1 MFFMSEHLLQKSG
14 TSWSQ
19 VIPYIHYLTRDFST
33 YISGDH
39 NFFFDNNSRTK
50 EKLKLDKWKYSFDGH
65 VFVHFNFLL
74 MYQTPQT
81 QRVGKTD

>member
-1 MFFMSEHLLQKSG
+1 MSEYLLQKSG

-50 EKLKLDKWKYSFDGH
+50 EKLKLDK
-65 VFVHFNFLL
+65 
-74 MYQTPQT
+74 
-81 QRVGKTD
+81 